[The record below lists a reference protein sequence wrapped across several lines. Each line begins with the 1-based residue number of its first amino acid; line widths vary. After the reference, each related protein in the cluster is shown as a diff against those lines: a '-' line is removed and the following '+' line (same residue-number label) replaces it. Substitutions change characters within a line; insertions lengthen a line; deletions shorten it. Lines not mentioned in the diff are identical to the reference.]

1 MYKPW
6 QQLLQKECRV
16 IEVNN
21 NYVFPIFK
29 NGTASLDPGHRT
41 RKRYINNDIKELEN
55 IIVFL
60 RNPEERF
67 TSGVNTVAEEKD
79 VSTQSIFEQIQ
90 KENFA
95 DWHFVPQFVWLC
107 HLSKYYKGNVDFRSM
122 DNLKEFTELYSVN
135 YFREDNV
142 SIIPKFVDID
152 NLLLSKYLNH
162 KIALAD
168 VIKELYHD
176 LPNN

>member
-90 KENFA
+90 K
-95 DWHFVPQFVWLC
+95 
-107 HLSKYYKGNVDFRSM
+107 S
-122 DNLKEFTELYSVN
+122 
-135 YFREDNV
+135 
-142 SIIPKFVDID
+142 
-152 NLLLSKYLNH
+152 
-162 KIALAD
+162 
-168 VIKELYHD
+168 
-176 LPNN
+176 